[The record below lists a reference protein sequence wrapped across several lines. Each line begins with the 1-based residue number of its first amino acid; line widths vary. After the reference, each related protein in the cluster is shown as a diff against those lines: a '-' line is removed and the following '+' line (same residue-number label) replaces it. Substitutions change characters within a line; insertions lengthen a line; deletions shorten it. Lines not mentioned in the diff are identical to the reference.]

1 MAATTPEPTRESNT
15 KPWGIKCTTAPTLDL
30 EESLHAESVCKET
43 REQSVNTPPPGGTGG
58 NDVEEEEEQKE
69 A

>member
-1 MAATTPEPTRESNT
+1 M
-15 KPWGIKCTTAPTLDL
+15 PTLDL

-58 NDVEEEEEQKE
+58 NGVEEEEEQKE